1 MVYTWH
7 SGLNGNDN
15 TWVQKSWKMTLEGK
29 VGRTRTIKTGFM
41 QKGCG
46 TCSEL
51 GHSCVK

>member
-7 SGLNGNDN
+7 LGLNGNDN

-51 GHSCVK
+51 GQSCVK